1 MREIVKVEKIN
12 NLLTIDIVGCLMQ
25 THIGDIIND
34 NVGNAYRLDSI
45 ALSGSARKGV
55 STLVVTQLY
64 PSKKMGEY
72 IISE

>member
-12 NLLTIDIVGCLMQ
+12 NLLTIDIVGRLMQ

-34 NVGNAYRLDSI
+34 NAGNSFRLDSI
-45 ALSGSARKGV
+45 ALSGSARKGI
-55 STLVVTQLY
+55 STLVVTQLH
-64 PSKKMGEY
+64 SSTKIGEY